1 MAYAVTKVGSYSM
14 VSLEGEID
22 LACSPDAR
30 KVILD
35 QLESGQHV
43 LVEMAEVSYIDSS
56 GVASLVE
63 GLRLAR
69 TRGLEFALIAVSEP
83 ALQVLEL
90 AKLQSVFSIHPS
102 ADELLAGDPS

>member
-1 MAYAVTKVGSYSM
+1 MVYPVRKVGSYSM
-14 VSLEGEID
+14 ISLHGEID
-22 LACSPDAR
+22 LGCSPEAR
-30 KVILD
+30 QVILD

-43 LVEMAEVSYIDSS
+43 LVEMASVSYIDSS

-69 TRGLEFALIAVSEP
+69 TRGLEFALVAVSAP

-90 AKLQSVFSIHPS
+90 ARLQKVFAIHPT
-102 ADELLAGDPS
+102 ADGLLPPEPS